1 MAGSRAERLA
11 RRVASTAAT
20 APAGN
25 PRGRPRGNSAP
36 ERHVDPEPR
45 VEHPED
51 NHDDHTEDDLD
62 EEEASSLHPSRDR
75 AASSLGR
82 PAPSPATTLLMAQEL
97 LQYRPTPDAQEAW
110 LNRVSEL
117 IGAARAAA
125 PAPSRSLVP
134 SALVGDVAHGAP
146 PAPPRHPA
154 PAPAP
159 LIPPQPAPAGAPP
172 RDGRAASHAS
182 SPHDC
187 QIVQRAPED
196 ARVSIERGQERR
208 NRAVQ
213 DIATA
218 GRHLRATLANGTVT
232 YGTTAARRDLY
243 KSTLSP
249 TLNSLFKILLSCQL
263 FTFSLNK

>member
-1 MAGSRAERLA
+1 MAGTRAERLA
-11 RRVASTAAT
+11 RRTASAAT
-20 APAGN
+20 ASLAGN
-25 PRGRPRGNSAP
+25 PRGRPHGNAAP

-51 NHDDHTEDDLD
+51 DDLDHAEDDLG

-82 PAPSPATTLLMAQEL
+82 PAPSPATALLMAQEL
-97 LQYRPTPDAQEAW
+97 LQYRPTPAAQEAW
-110 LNRVSEL
+110 LNRVAEL

-125 PAPSRSLVP
+125 PAPSCSLVP

-146 PAPPRHPA
+146 PAPPHQPA

-159 LIPPQPAPAGAPP
+159 PVPPQPAPAGAPP
-172 RDGRAASHAS
+172 RDGRAASLAS

-213 DIATA
+213 DVATA
-218 GRHLRATLANGTVT
+218 GRHLRAWFAGLLISHIATISIVTV
-232 YGTTAARRDLY
+232 
-243 KSTLSP
+243 
-249 TLNSLFKILLSCQL
+249 NSGPVLILD
-263 FTFSLNK
+263 SLLKYS